1 MSDPT
6 APGPR
11 VGSDKAARDV
21 PARPADGPAGLSGH
35 PERVGPYRVLQ
46 LLAQGGMG
54 VVYVAEQTEPV
65 RRRVALKVIKAGMDT
80 REVVA
85 RFEAER
91 QALAVMEHPNIAK
104 VLDGGVTADGRPYFV
119 MELVKGVPITE
130 YCDTHKLS
138 TRERLALFIE
148 VCHAVQHAHQKGVIH
163 RDLKPSNVLVMLQ
176 DGKPV
181 PKVIDFGIAKALS
194 QSLTE
199 RTLVTQVGQA
209 VGTPAYM
216 SPEQADASALD
227 VDTRTDVY
235 SLGVMLFELL
245 VGRLPLDPTEIGLQ
259 AFMMKLALRETTPST
274 PSAKLGTLGNAA
286 GLVSDFRRTEVRAL
300 RRELRGDLDWIVM
313 KALDPDRTR
322 RYETVNAFA
331 VDIERY
337 LNNEPVAARPP
348 STWYRVSRFTRR
360 HRTPV
365 IAGAVVAVALVV
377 GLSVAAMGLVQARR
391 AEALA
396 RREAETS
403 QQVAGFLTGLF
414 QVSDPSEARG
424 NSVTAREILDRGAE
438 QIRTGLAGQPLVQA
452 QMQSTMGTVYRELG
466 LYAEAQPL
474 LEQALAT
481 RRRVLPAG
489 DSLVQASML
498 ELARLAQRQ
507 GRFAVAE
514 SLYKETLTERERS
527 AGAASPTLT
536 PVLSGLGGMYVT
548 RGRYA
553 EAESLLTR
561 AVDLRTAEHTPDD
574 AAFAGLLRNL
584 ASAELADGQYAES
597 EPVFRRALAMYEQV
611 SGKDSPEVGRTLNNL
626 GIVYYYLKRYDEAEQ
641 YYLRAEANLTHNLG
655 PDHRD
660 IASIDIN
667 LGEVDW
673 HRGHYADAEARLRHA
688 LEILHKNVQP
698 NHPSIGTA
706 EYDLANVLR
715 DEGRPKE
722 AEPHYQQA
730 LRIRE
735 AALGPD
741 SKDVADVLADYAK
754 LLRAT
759 NRVPEA
765 ERYQARAAAIRKRGE

>member
-1 MSDPT
+1 MSDET

-11 VGSDKAARDV
+11 LGPGEKSRDV
-21 PARPADGPAGLSGH
+21 PGGPAGRPSAAPEH
-35 PERVGPYRVLQ
+35 PDRVGPYRVLQ

-91 QALAVMEHPNIAK
+91 QALAVMEHPGIAK
-104 VLDGGVTADGRPYFV
+104 VLDGGVTGDGRPYFV
-119 MELVKGVPITE
+119 MELVKGVPITD

-138 TRERLALFIE
+138 TRERLALFVD

-176 DGKPV
+176 DGKPM

-199 RTLVTQVGQA
+199 RTLVTQVGHA

-259 AFMMKLALRETTPST
+259 AFMMRLALRDSSTST
-274 PSAKLGTLGNAA
+274 PSAKLATLGNAA
-286 GLVSDFRRTEVRAL
+286 GIVSEFRSTEVRAL

-313 KALDPDRTR
+313 KALDPDRNR

-337 LNNEPVAARPP
+337 LNSEPVAARPP
-348 STWYRVSRFTRR
+348 STWYRVTRFARR
-360 HRTPV
+360 HRSAV
-365 IAGAVVAVALVV
+365 IASVVVVLALIV
-377 GLSVAAMGLVQARR
+377 GMSVAAVGLVKARR

-396 RREAETS
+396 HREAETS
-403 QQVAGFLTGLF
+403 RQVAAFMTGLF
-414 QVSDPSEARG
+414 KVSDPSEARG
-424 NSVTAREILDRGAE
+424 SSVTAREILDRGAE

-452 QMQSTMGTVYRELG
+452 QMLSTMGVVYRELG
-466 LYAEAQPL
+466 LYGEAQPL
-474 LEQALAT
+474 LEEALAT
-481 RRRVLPAG
+481 RQRLLPPG
-489 DSLVQASML
+489 DSLVQASLL

-514 SLYKETLTERERS
+514 SLYTQTLHARER
-527 AGAASPTLT
+527 ALGPASPELV

-561 AVDLRTAEHTPDD
+561 AVTLRTAAGGPDD
-574 AAFAGLLRNL
+574 AEFAGLLRNL
-584 ASAELADGQYAES
+584 ASADLADGHYAEA
-597 EPVFRRALAMYEQV
+597 EPVFRRALAMYEHV
-611 SGKDSPEVGRTLNNL
+611 MGEDSPEVGRTLSNL
-626 GIVYYYLKRYDEAEQ
+626 GIVYYELHRYDEAEQ
-641 YYLRAEANLTHNLG
+641 YYVRAEANLTHNLG
-655 PDHRD
+655 PDHPN

-673 HRGHYADAEARLRHA
+673 HRGHYADAEARLRRA
-688 LEILHKNVQP
+688 LEILHERVQP

-715 DEGRPKE
+715 DAGRLTE
-722 AEPHYQQA
+722 AEPHYRQA

-735 AALGPD
+735 AALGPN

-754 LLRAT
+754 LLRSLHRDAQAAQL
-759 NRVPEA
+759 E
-765 ERYQARAAAIRKRGE
+765 ARAQAIRSAK

>member
-1 MSDPT
+1 MSDET

-11 VGSDKAARDV
+11 LGPGEGSR
-21 PARPADGPAGLSGH
+21 DGPGGTAGRASAA
-35 PERVGPYRVLQ
+35 PEHSDRVGPYRVLQ

-91 QALAVMEHPNIAK
+91 QALAVMEHPGIAK
-104 VLDGGVTADGRPYFV
+104 VLDGGVTGDGRPYFV
-119 MELVKGVPITE
+119 MELVKGVPITD

-138 TRERLALFIE
+138 TRDRLALFVG

-199 RTLVTQVGQA
+199 RTLVTQAGHA

-259 AFMMKLALRETTPST
+259 AFMMRLALRESSTST
-274 PSAKLGTLGNAA
+274 PSAKLATLGNAA
-286 GLVSDFRRTEVRAL
+286 GIVSEFRSTEVRAL

-313 KALDPDRTR
+313 KALDPDRNR

-337 LNNEPVAARPP
+337 LKNEPVAARPP
-348 STWYRVSRFTRR
+348 STWYRVSRFARR
-360 HRTPV
+360 HRS
-365 IAGAVVAVALVV
+365 AVVAGVVVGVALIV
-377 GLSVAAMGLVQARR
+377 GLSLAALGLVKARR

-403 QQVAGFLTGLF
+403 RQVAAFVTGLF
-414 QVSDPSEARG
+414 KVSDPSEARG

-452 QMQSTMGTVYRELG
+452 QLLSTMGVVYRELG
-466 LYAEAQPL
+466 LYGEAQPL
-474 LEQALAT
+474 LEEALAT
-481 RRRVLPAG
+481 RQRLLPPG
-489 DSLVQASML
+489 DSLVQASLL

-514 SLYKETLTERERS
+514 SLYTETLRTRER
-527 AGAASPTLT
+527 ALGPASPALV

-548 RGRYA
+548 RARYA

-561 AVDLRTAEHTPDD
+561 AVTLRTAVGGPDD
-574 AAFAGLLRNL
+574 AEFAGLLRNL
-584 ASAELADGQYAES
+584 ASADLADGHYAEA
-597 EPVFRRALAMYEQV
+597 EPVFRRALAMYEHV
-611 SGKDSPEVGRTLNNL
+611 MGEDSPEVGRTLSNL
-626 GIVYYYLKRYDEAEQ
+626 GIVYYELNRYDEAEQ

-655 PDHRD
+655 PDHPN

-673 HRGHYADAEARLRHA
+673 HRGHYADAEARLLRA
-688 LEILHKNVQP
+688 LEILHKRVQP

-715 DEGRPKE
+715 DAGRLRD
-722 AEPHYQQA
+722 AEPHYREA

-735 AALGPD
+735 TALGPN

-754 LLRAT
+754 LLRSLHRDAQAAQL
-759 NRVPEA
+759 E
-765 ERYQARAAAIRKRGE
+765 ARARAIRSAK